1 LVSNPPYQRISTE
14 LGVVYNEVEGT
25 KLCMDAHIPE
35 GEGPFPGIILIHG
48 GGWRNGARSAVTD
61 RCIFYASQGFAS
73 FTVSYRLSPEFKF
86 PAHIHDVKAAIRYVR
101 ENASELNTDPE
112 RLAAVG
118 FSAGAHLASLAGVTG
133 EKDGLEGPDVPYAT
147 STRVQAVVSYFGP
160 TDLRGEFN
168 RDGTEVPT
176 VIADFL
182 GGTREEIPEVYDQ
195 ASPMTFVSPDAPPFM
210 FVHGMEDA
218 VVPYEQSVMMVEAL
232 KKVGVTA
239 ELVGIEGG
247 GHGAMPWEAEVRPKV
262 LAFLEEHLRAKG

>member
-1 LVSNPPYQRISTE
+1 MVTNPPYQRISTE
-14 LGVVYNEVEGT
+14 LGVVYSEVEGAE
-25 KLCMDAHIPE
+25 LCLDAHIPE
-35 GEGPFPGIILIHG
+35 GEGPFPGIIFIHG

-118 FSAGAHLASLAGVTG
+118 FSAGGHLACLAGVTG
-133 EKDGLEGPDVPYAT
+133 EKDGLEGPDV
-147 STRVQAVVSYFGP
+147 
-160 TDLRGEFN
+160 DLPILIDIRDGEFN

-232 KKVGVTA
+232 KKVGVRA

-262 LAFLEEHLRAKG
+262 LAFLREHLRTKG

>member
-25 KLCMDAHIPE
+25 KLCLDAHIPE